1 MKKKKEKS
9 LGKKK
14 VFHFQSKG
22 FRDLDA
28 WQNKK
33 ATKGAVP
40 RISRWLNLEGSVD
53 LTDRHGLRH
62 LFWAKGRGGLD
73 NSASERNAFFSAS

>member
-33 ATKGAVP
+33 GNKGE
-40 RISRWLNLEGSVD
+40 LFLGSV
-53 LTDRHGLRH
+53 
-62 LFWAKGRGGLD
+62 GG
-73 NSASERNAFFSAS
+73 